1 MSENKELM
9 RGTVEVVILRLL
21 SEHDLYGYEMIKL
34 VNERSNGYFEWREG
48 SLYPCL
54 HKLEG
59 DGLVKSYMREGPGK
73 ARRYYALTGEGRKA
87 AVERTAATREFC
99 TMLSM
104 LLQPLPEC

>member
-59 DGLVKSYMREGPGK
+59 DGMVRSYMREGPGK
-73 ARRYYALTGEGRKA
+73 ARRYYTLTEEGRKV
-87 AVERTAATREFC
+87 AVERATFTREFC
-99 TMLSM
+99 AALSL
-104 LLQPLPEC
+104 LLQPVPEA